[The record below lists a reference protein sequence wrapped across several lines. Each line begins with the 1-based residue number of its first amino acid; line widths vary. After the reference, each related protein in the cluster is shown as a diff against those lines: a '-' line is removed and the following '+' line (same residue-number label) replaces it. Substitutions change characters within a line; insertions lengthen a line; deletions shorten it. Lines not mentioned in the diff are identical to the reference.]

1 MTPDTVP
8 ATPTARPAGMAFER
22 EQGVTH
28 LSARS
33 GLARVSIHVDAPR
46 AAMREVFDA
55 VAEAGLNVYLIKI
68 HESWLSFAV
77 SAEDIA
83 AAIALCEDKDFRF
96 ALVRSCAIVSVVAPA
111 MRDLSGVLWRI
122 IACMREAGIDVLE
135 LADAYNAVSCLI
147 HEPDLDKAVAALSET
162 FGVALLADRNPLD
175 PW

>member
-1 MTPDTVP
+1 MTAETVS
-8 ATPTARPAGMAFER
+8 AAAGRPSPGVVFER

-33 GLARVSIHVDAPR
+33 GLARMSVYVDAPR

-68 HESWLSFAV
+68 HENWLSFAV
-77 SAEDIA
+77 SAEDTD
-83 AAIALCEDKDFRF
+83 AAIAVCEAMDFRC
-96 ALVRSCAIVSVVAPA
+96 ALARSCAIVSVVAPA

-122 IACMREAGIDVLE
+122 IACMREAGVDVLE

-147 HEPDLDKAVAALSET
+147 HQEELQEALDALGRT
-162 FGVALLADRNPLD
+162 FGVELVQDDNPLD